1 MLDHTG
7 YVMLGVRHV
16 YGGHSV
22 ETNIGND
29 SGGNTQTREAGSIRR
44 IMESFIRVFM
54 SAIY

>member
-22 ETNIGND
+22 ETHIRNG
-29 SGGNTQTREAGSIRR
+29 SGGNTQTREAGSTRR
-44 IMESFIRVFM
+44 IMESFNRIFM